1 MAANTERGN
10 ERDMALLQQRAAA
23 VAAFKTRVNVE
34 GMTRPSRSLVE
45 REFLEEIGAS
55 LPFREIGTPSRT
67 R

>member
-34 GMTRPSRSLVE
+34 GMTRPSRSPVE
-45 REFLEEIGAS
+45 RAFLEELGAS
-55 LPFREIGTPSRT
+55 MPFRESGTPFRT
-67 R
+67 P